1 MVKNMKKQK
10 KKVLKDELDEMFDI
24 FTDEELEELDKFL
37 DEAIA
42 ESDEKIKQRDP
53 AYYEEL
59 ANKLILSEDGKSVVH
74 KDMTCNISQK
84 KN

>member
-1 MVKNMKKQK
+1 
-10 KKVLKDELDEMFDI
+10 MFDI

-42 ESDEKIKQRDP
+42 ESDKKINQRDP

-59 ANKLILSEDGKSVVH
+59 VNKLILSEDGQSVVL
-74 KDMTCNISQK
+74 KDITCNISQK